1 MRPGWVGKA
10 RQTARKVPLAHRI
23 KRRTMAAGGDLEWRE
38 KQGGVEDH
46 CSPDTPGVQSAT
58 SQALVCTR
66 TSFTQVAGVGGVT
79 AYFPHL
85 KQSCQH
91 RFLLILLSNEV
102 FFQELDCIYLRST

>member
-1 MRPGWVGKA
+1 
-10 RQTARKVPLAHRI
+10 
-23 KRRTMAAGGDLEWRE
+23 MAAGGASERRE

-46 CSPDTPGVQSAT
+46 CRPNTPGVQSAT
-58 SQALVCTR
+58 SQALVFTR

-91 RFLLILLSNEV
+91 APIPSNRSLQQSIFSGFRLYLLTLNLKLGSKMLDVSMEKAAVPFLSV
-102 FFQELDCIYLRST
+102 V